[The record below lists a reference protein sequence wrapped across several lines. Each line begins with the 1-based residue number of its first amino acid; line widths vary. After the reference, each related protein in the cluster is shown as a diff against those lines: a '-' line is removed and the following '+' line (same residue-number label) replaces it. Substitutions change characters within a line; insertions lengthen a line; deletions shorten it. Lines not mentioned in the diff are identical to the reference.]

1 MARISW
7 AEHIVIDPELHHG
20 EPCIR
25 GTRIPIKMI
34 LGSLADGM
42 TPNEICAVFPQ
53 LQLTDI
59 YAALSYAADAVQQDI
74 LLPLAL

>member
-1 MARISW
+1 MTRIPW
-7 AEHIVIDPELHHG
+7 AEHITIDPELHHG

-25 GTRIPIKMI
+25 GTRIPIRMI

-53 LQLTDI
+53 LTPADV
-59 YAALSYAADAVQQDI
+59 YATLSYAADVVQQDI
-74 LLPLAL
+74 LLPLAS